1 MLPDGVSL
9 IHLTPHGD
17 DRGVFTELYRVS
29 WDTGVSPN
37 QWNAVRSEKN
47 VLRGV
52 HAHHTHID
60 YLTLLIGRATIGLH
74 DLRPGSPTA
83 GLGAIVDMDAGVPT
97 ALVIP
102 VGVAHGFY
110 FHEPSMHVYAVS
122 HEFDPADE
130 LGCRWDD
137 SDLDIDWP
145 CEAPL
150 LSPRDEGLGPL
161 TELRSAWREALARV

>member
-9 IHLTPHGD
+9 IHLTPHAD

-29 WDTGVSPN
+29 WDTGVRPT
-37 QWNAVRSEKN
+37 QWNAVRSEEN

-52 HAHHTHID
+52 HAHHTHTD
-60 YLTLLIGRATIGLH
+60 YLTLVIGRATIGLH

-83 GLGAIVDMDAGVPT
+83 GLGAIVDMDADVPT
-97 ALVIP
+97 SLVIP